1 MRDAE
6 MNDLFSVPVARC
18 KLDIDVKEMAKECLN
33 YSLNNPSISKSNM
46 GGYQSGD
53 ISNLNW
59 FQEFSNQLKE
69 EVTRFENHT
78 KCPKTKGL
86 YSWLNI
92 NGKKDYNQVHAHP
105 DGIVSGVFYVQ
116 APKNCGKIVLQHPA
130 LPVLESYW
138 APYYDE
144 YTKYNSASWTF
155 EPEENLLL
163 LFPSWL
169 MHLVEP
175 NLSDEKRIS
184 ISFNFNRE

>member
-92 NGKKDYNQVHAHP
+92 NGKKDIILACNGSGGAGFNFCCKYIVNAISKGHAP
-105 DGIVSGVFYVQ
+105 IIKNEGGTKLII
-116 APKNCGKIVLQHPA
+116 PKRLKIVVGSGADKSLTHP
-130 LPVLESYW
+130 
-138 APYYDE
+138 
-144 YTKYNSASWTF
+144 
-155 EPEENLLL
+155 
-163 LFPSWL
+163 
-169 MHLVEP
+169 
-175 NLSDEKRIS
+175 
-184 ISFNFNRE
+184 